1 MDFTVEGKNFR
12 AMGIGAVVLGTAPA
26 DAAQALVVSLE
37 DAAGMSLRLPAGG
50 KGWQAVALRLEHG
63 TEVQLSLPQDF
74 VVTPG
79 EALVLGCLG
88 PIAAAQ
94 VGTLGDNAPLEVYAV
109 RRARGDCETDVQT
122 CEFAD
127 AATVMKRCGLA
138 RATQYEV
145 EKYPLKKVCKVSA
158 IIFVVGL
165 VCFSF
170 LMHLFTES
178 MDDLLARLPEA
189 LLMSAKFGGVS
200 ALVVAVGGGLFVKS
214 SNDYNSKKQ
223 YEVYTRQFEQVM
235 AGVLGSSAL

>member
-1 MDFTVEGKNFR
+1 MDFTVEGKTFR
-12 AMGIGAVVLGTAPA
+12 AMGIGAVVLGRAPA
-26 DAAQALVVSLE
+26 AATQALVVSLD
-37 DAAGMSLRLPAGG
+37 DAAGTSLRLPVGG

-88 PIAAAQ
+88 FIAAAQ
-94 VGTLGDNAPLEVYAV
+94 DGTLGDNAPLEVYAV

-178 MDDLLARLPEA
+178 MDDLLRRLPEA

-214 SNDYNSKKQ
+214 SNDYNCKKQ
-223 YEVYTRQFEQVM
+223 HEAYTWQFEQVM

>member
-63 TEVQLSLPQDF
+63 TEVQLPLPQDF
-74 VVTPG
+74 AVTPG

-94 VGTLGDNAPLEVYAV
+94 DGTLGDNAPFEVYAV
-109 RRARGDCETDVQT
+109 RRAGGDCETDAQAY
-122 CEFAD
+122 EFAD

-178 MDDLLARLPEA
+178 MDDLLRRLPEA

-214 SNDYNSKKQ
+214 SNDYNCKKQ
-223 YEVYTRQFEQVM
+223 HEAYTRQFEQVM

>member
-1 MDFTVEGKNFR
+1 MDFTVEGKDFR
-12 AMGIGAVVLGTAPA
+12 AVGIGAVVLGTAPA

-63 TEVQLSLPQDF
+63 TEVQLPLPQNFAVNTGD
-74 VVTPG
+74 
-79 EALVLGCLG
+79 ALVLGCLG

-94 VGTLGDNAPLEVYAV
+94 DGTLGVNAPLEVYAV
-109 RRARGDCETDVQT
+109 RRAGGDGETDAQAY
-122 CEFAD
+122 EFAD

-158 IIFVVGL
+158 IIFAVGL

-178 MDDLLARLPEA
+178 MDELLARLPEA

-200 ALVVAVGGGLFVKS
+200 AVVVAVGGGLFVKS

-223 YEVYTRQFEQVM
+223 YDVYARQFEQAM
-235 AGVLGSSAL
+235 TEALASAG